1 VVRTRNVLINRDRN
15 STFGCKVARLS
26 SLQGTRNGL
35 WDRVAAFRRATLRS
49 LAGMGQGRMI
59 RRFGTE
65 LRALL
70 MLADVT
76 VAVVLAVSLS
86 AIMFPPE
93 RGYFWHDAMPD
104 PILGLALLVSVWV
117 MILWLHGGYRP
128 RARWS
133 IRSDARLVAR
143 ALVLLAG
150 VTFAFLY
157 LARLPEVSRPYLLV
171 LFAALLGA
179 TLGVRIAIRAVF
191 SLARLRGYNRRNVLV
206 LGTGPRAL
214 DLASKLEN
222 HAALGLNV
230 IGFLGDETAELPAR
244 WPYLG
249 PIESLLVIIHERVVD
264 EVAICLFTEDWGL
277 IESIATT
284 CESEGK
290 LVRLP
295 VPMPKLS
302 IATAHVEDLEG
313 TPVLSLLSGPNAA
326 LALVLKRLIDICA
339 ASFGMI
345 MLAPLIG
352 GIALTIAL
360 TEGRPIFFRQERVGL
375 QGRRFRLV
383 KFRSMV
389 ANADDMIDGL
399 QSQNEIQGHAFKM
412 SADPRITQV
421 GRFLR
426 RSSLDELPQLWNVL
440 VGEMSLVGPRP
451 PLPREVATYDI
462 WHRRRLSMKPGITGL
477 WQIEG
482 RNLAEFDRWVQ
493 KDLEY
498 IDRWSPWLDIQILL
512 RTIPAVIR
520 ADGR

>member
-1 VVRTRNVLINRDRN
+1 
-15 STFGCKVARLS
+15 
-26 SLQGTRNGL
+26 
-35 WDRVAAFRRATLRS
+35 
-49 LAGMGQGRMI
+49 MI

-76 VAVVLAVSLS
+76 VAVVLAVSIS
-86 AIMFPPE
+86 NIMFPGT
-93 RGYFWHDAMPD
+93 RGEFWRNAMPD
-104 PILGLALLVSVWV
+104 TRLGLALLVSAWV

-133 IRSDARLVAR
+133 IRSDARLIAR

-150 VTFAFLY
+150 ATFAFLY
-157 LARLPEVSRPYLLV
+157 LAQLPEVSRPYLMV
-171 LFAALLGA
+171 LFASLLAA
-179 TLGVRIAIRAVF
+179 TIGTRIA
-191 SLARLRGYNRRNVLV
+191 LREAFGSAHRRGHNRRNVLV
-206 LGTGPRAL
+206 LGTGPRARE
-214 DLASKLEN
+214 LAAKLEN
-222 HAALGLNV
+222 HAELGLKV
-230 IGFLGDETAELPAR
+230 VGFLGDEADELPTR
-244 WPYLG
+244 WAYLG
-249 PIESLLVIIHERVVD
+249 PIESLLEVIHDRVVD

-284 CESEGK
+284 CEAEGK

-295 VPMPKLS
+295 VPMPALT
-302 IATAHVEDLEG
+302 IATAHVEDLDG

-326 LALVLKRLIDICA
+326 LALVVKRLIDVSA
-339 ASFGMI
+339 ATIGMI
-345 MLAPLIG
+345 LLAPLIG
-352 GIALTIAL
+352 GIALVIAL
-360 TEGRPIFFRQERVGL
+360 KDGRPIFYRQERVGL
-375 QGRRFRLV
+375 QGRRFSLI

-389 ANADDMIDGL
+389 ANADGMLDAL
-399 QSQNEIQGHAFKM
+399 QSRNEINGHAFKI
-412 SADPRITQV
+412 SADPRITRV

-451 PLPREVATYDI
+451 PLPREVAAYDI

-477 WQIEG
+477 WQVEG

>member
-1 VVRTRNVLINRDRN
+1 
-15 STFGCKVARLS
+15 
-26 SLQGTRNGL
+26 
-35 WDRVAAFRRATLRS
+35 
-49 LAGMGQGRMI
+49 
-59 RRFGTE
+59 
-65 LRALL
+65 

-76 VAVVLAVSLS
+76 VALLLAVLVSRV
-86 AIMFPPE
+86 MFPGPA
-93 RGYFWHDAMPD
+93 GDFWTRALPD
-104 PILGLALLVSVWV
+104 YRLGLALLVSAWV

-143 ALVLLAG
+143 ALALLAI

-157 LARLPEVSRPYLLV
+157 LAQLPEVSRPYLLI
-171 LFAALLGA
+171 LFASLLAA
-179 TLGVRIAIRAVF
+179 TLGVRIGLRAVF
-191 SLARLRGYNRRNVLV
+191 GTARRHGYNRRNVLV
-206 LGTGPRAL
+206 LGTGARARE
-214 DLASKLEN
+214 LATKLEN
-222 HAALGLNV
+222 HAELGLNV
-230 IGFLGDETAELPAR
+230 IGFLGDEADELPAR
-244 WPYLG
+244 WRYLG
-249 PIESLLVIIHERVVD
+249 PIDNLLDIIHDQVVD

-295 VPMPKLS
+295 VPMPALS

-326 LALVLKRLIDICA
+326 LALVMKRMIDISA
-339 ASFGMI
+339 ATVGMI
-345 MLAPLIG
+345 LLAPLLG
-352 GIALTIAL
+352 GIALAIML
-360 TEGRPIFFRQERVGL
+360 KDGRPIFYRQERVGL
-375 QGRRFRLV
+375 QGRRFGIV

-389 ANADDMIDGL
+389 NDADGIMLDAL
-399 QSQNEIQGHAFKM
+399 QSQNEINGHAFKM
-412 SADPRITQV
+412 SADPRITKV

-451 PLPREVATYDI
+451 PLPREVAAYDI

-477 WQIEG
+477 WQVEG

>member
-1 VVRTRNVLINRDRN
+1 
-15 STFGCKVARLS
+15 
-26 SLQGTRNGL
+26 
-35 WDRVAAFRRATLRS
+35 
-49 LAGMGQGRMI
+49 
-59 RRFGTE
+59 
-65 LRALL
+65 
-70 MLADVT
+70 
-76 VAVVLAVSLS
+76 
-86 AIMFPPE
+86 
-93 RGYFWHDAMPD
+93 
-104 PILGLALLVSVWV
+104 

-133 IRSDARLVAR
+133 IRSDARLIAR
-143 ALVLLAG
+143 ATALLA
-150 VTFAFLY
+150 VATFAFLY
-157 LARLPEVSRPYLLV
+157 LAQLPEVSRPYLLV
-171 LFAALLGA
+171 LFGALFAA
-179 TLGVRIAIRAVF
+179 TLGVRIA
-191 SLARLRGYNRRNVLV
+191 LRTAFGSAHRRGLNRRNVLV
-206 LGTGPRAL
+206 LGTGPRARE
-214 DLASKLEN
+214 LAVKLEN
-222 HAALGLNV
+222 HAELGLRV
-230 IGFLGDETAELPAR
+230 VGFLGEETDALPAR
-244 WPYLG
+244 WAYLG
-249 PIESLLVIIHERVVD
+249 PLENLLDIIHDTVVD

-284 CESEGK
+284 CEAEGK

-295 VPMPKLS
+295 VPMPALT
-302 IATAHVEDLEG
+302 IATAHVEDLDG

-326 LALVLKRLIDICA
+326 LALVVKRMIDVTA
-339 ASFGMI
+339 AAVGMI

-352 GIALTIAL
+352 GIALAIAIK
-360 TEGRPIFFRQERVGL
+360 EGRPIFFHQERVGL
-375 QGRRFRLV
+375 QGRRFRLI

-389 ANADDMIDGL
+389 TDADGMVESL
-399 QSQNEIQGHAFKM
+399 QGQNEINGHAFKM
-412 SADPRITQV
+412 SADPRITRV

-451 PLPREVATYDI
+451 PLPREVAGYDI

-477 WQIEG
+477 WQVEG

>member
-1 VVRTRNVLINRDRN
+1 
-15 STFGCKVARLS
+15 
-26 SLQGTRNGL
+26 
-35 WDRVAAFRRATLRS
+35 
-49 LAGMGQGRMI
+49 MI

-76 VAVVLAVSLS
+76 VAVVLALLISG
-86 AIMFPPE
+86 IMFPGPKGE
-93 RGYFWHDAMPD
+93 FWRRAMPNSD
-104 PILGLALLVSVWV
+104 LGLALLVSAWV

-133 IRSDARLVAR
+133 IRSDARLIGR
-143 ALVLLAG
+143 AILLLAIA
-150 VTFAFLY
+150 TFAFLY
-157 LARLPEVSRPYLLV
+157 LAQLPEISRPYLMILFGTLLV
-171 LFAALLGA
+171 A
-179 TLGVRIAIRAVF
+179 TLGVRIVLRAVF
-191 SLARLRGYNRRNVLV
+191 GSARRRGHNRRNVLV
-206 LGTGPRAL
+206 LGTGARGRE
-214 DLASKLEN
+214 LAAKLEN
-222 HAALGLNV
+222 HAELGLNV
-230 IGFLGDETAELPAR
+230 IGFLGDETDELPPR

-249 PIESLLVIIHERVVD
+249 QIESLLEIIHERVVD

-284 CESEGK
+284 CEAEGK

-295 VPMPKLS
+295 VPMPRLS

-326 LALVLKRLIDICA
+326 LALVAKRLIDVSA
-339 ASFGMI
+339 AAVGMV
-345 MLAPLIG
+345 MLAPLLG
-352 GIALTIAL
+352 VIALTIAVK
-360 TEGRPIFFRQERVGL
+360 EGRPIFYRQERVGL

-389 ANADDMIDGL
+389 TNADGMLDEL
-399 QSQNEIQGHAFKM
+399 QSQNEISGHAFKM
-412 SADPRITQV
+412 SADPRITKV
-421 GRFLR
+421 GQFLR

-440 VGEMSLVGPRP
+440 TGEMSLVGPRP
-451 PLPREVATYDI
+451 PLPREVAGYDI

-477 WQIEG
+477 WQVEG